1 MNGIDMR
8 NIRNIDLNLLA
19 IFDALFDE
27 RSVTRAAAR
36 LALTQP
42 TVSGMLQ
49 RLRHTF
55 SDQLFV
61 RSSHGILATPRAEAM
76 AGPIKELLARAQ
88 SLVSAAAFDPAMAE
102 GTIKLCAS
110 DYVQHALVAPLI
122 GVLRRRAPRLRV
134 LVSPRQEFGLTD
146 RMARGEIDLYLC
158 TREISDP
165 DLPSLLL
172 YRDRYVCVGRKHH
185 PFKGRRLSIKR
196 LCAFNHLLVHPT
208 GRSLSGPIDN
218 ALAGL
223 GHHRR
228 VAVAVPSFHMLF
240 ELLSTDDFVAFV
252 PERVLRGR
260 QLDVRTFETN
270 LRMPPIEIVAS
281 WHPRVSGDARHK
293 WLRKTLVSVATD
305 RAINGR

>member
-1 MNGIDMR
+1 MNGIDVS
-8 NIRNIDLNLLA
+8 NIRNIDLNLLTV
-19 IFDALFDE
+19 FDALFDE

-76 AGPIKELLARAQ
+76 AGPIKELLATAQ
-88 SLVSAAAFDPAMAE
+88 SLITAAAFEPASAE

-110 DYVQHALVAPLI
+110 DYVQHAVVAPLI
-122 GVLRRRAPRLRV
+122 GKLRRRAPKLRV
-134 LVSPRQEFGLTD
+134 LVAPRQELGLTD
-146 RMARGEIDLYLC
+146 RLARGEIDLYLS
-158 TREISDP
+158 TREVSDP

-172 YRDRYVCVGRKHH
+172 YRDRYICIGRKHH
-185 PFKGRRLSIKR
+185 PFKGRRLSIKQ

-228 VAVAVPSFHMLF
+228 VAVAIPSFHILF
-240 ELLSTDDFVAFV
+240 ELLNTDDFVAFV
-252 PERVLRGR
+252 PERLLRGR
-260 QLDVRTFETN
+260 RLDVRTFETS
-270 LRMPPIEIVAS
+270 LRVPPIEIVAS
-281 WHPRVSGDARHK
+281 WHPRVSGDARHQ
-293 WLRKTLVSVATD
+293 WLRKMLVSVATD
-305 RAINGR
+305 RVISGG